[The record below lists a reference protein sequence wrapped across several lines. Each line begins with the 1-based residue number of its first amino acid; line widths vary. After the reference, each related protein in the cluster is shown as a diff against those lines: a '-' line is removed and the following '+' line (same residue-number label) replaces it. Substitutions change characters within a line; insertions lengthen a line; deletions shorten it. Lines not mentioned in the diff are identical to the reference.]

1 MNLLNLILSAV
12 ITCITTIIVI
22 KNLSGINFNF
32 KNFIAFSIIYL
43 ILMSINVVHFDGIS
57 RIVINIMILI
67 TLSYSFLFYKNISN
81 SVYYSLVYEIIAFIG
96 EVLTSTIFVVIF
108 KINVASYEKFDF
120 SLLIFSIFNCLFA
133 YLLSRNK
140 FICKNVRKLNKLI
153 SKNHKDWIYII
164 IIMILLS
171 LLLVFNKY
179 NLGSGINYYINV
191 GMVIFVVFSLIYVI
205 YNKFQKQAIED
216 KYNESMEYVL
226 RYEKIINEQG
236 KKNHEY
242 NNQLMVIKGYI
253 NKPERLSE
261 YLDEVIGEHKT
272 GQNYTVKQL
281 GFLPDGGVK
290 GLLYH
295 KLSKMEDNNIK
306 YYLYVDQNLKDKD
319 IESFDLKTYR
329 DLTKLLGVFLDNA
342 IDAALK
348 SEEKEI
354 EVELKDKEDCL
365 LLTISNTYDKNTD
378 INKVGKSG
386 FTTKG
391 VGHGFGLSI
400 VKDIAKTNSEIET
413 FSSKESDKF
422 IQTAM
427 IYFKKVLKNMRT
439 FLNN

>member
-1 MNLLNLILSAV
+1 MNLLNLILSG
-12 ITCITTIIVI
+12 IV
-22 KNLSGINFNF
+22 SGTMSYFSILNISNSK
-32 KNFIAFSIIYL
+32 KNFHEFIIYFIIFVPLLLISYEFFYGITRLILNILFIIISLYFSI
-43 ILMSINVVHFDGIS
+43 FKKD
-57 RIVINIMILI
+57 
-67 TLSYSFLFYKNISN
+67 ISN
-81 SVYYSLVYEIIAFIG
+81 SVYYTLSYEMIAFIS
-96 EVLTSTIFVVIF
+96 EFLTSVAILIIFNFNSIEYS
-108 KINVASYEKFDF
+108 NLPF
-120 SLLIFSIFNCLFA
+120 SLSISSLINSILI
-133 YLLSRNK
+133 YLISKVN
-140 FICKNVRKLNKLI
+140 FISKNIRKLNNIIK
-153 SKNHKDWIYII
+153 KNNKDWIYII
-164 IIMILLS
+164 LVMILMV
-171 LLLVFNKY
+171 LLMTFNRYKM
-179 NLGSGINYYINV
+179 NSSIEYYIYIV
-191 GMVIFVVFSLIYVI
+191 IIIFVVVSFVYVI
-205 YNKFQKQAIED
+205 YNKFQRQAMED

-319 IESFDLKTYR
+319 IESYDLKTYR

-354 EVELKDKEDCL
+354 EVELKDKDDCL

-427 IYFKKVLKNMRT
+427 IYYKNKSSQKIWEL
-439 FLNN
+439 F

>member
-1 MNLLNLILSAV
+1 MNLLNVILSV
-12 ITCITTIIVI
+12 CITGIMSYFTILNISSQKKNKSDFIVY
-22 KNLSGINFNF
+22 NLI
-32 KNFIAFSIIYL
+32 FIPLFIFSCLYL
-43 ILMSINVVHFDGIS
+43 EGLT
-57 RIVINIMILI
+57 RLI
-67 TLSYSFLFYKNISN
+67 TNIIFIIASVYLTIFRKDISN
-81 SVYYSLVYEIIAFIG
+81 SVYYTITYELLAYISEIFIS
-96 EVLTSTIFVVIF
+96 VVFVSIF
-108 KINVASYEKFDF
+108 KINIGSYEKFQF
-120 SLLIFSIFNCLFA
+120 SLLIFSICNSIFI
-133 YLLSRNK
+133 YLLSKSK
-140 FICKNVRKLNKLI
+140 FICKNVQRLNFII

-164 IIMILLS
+164 IMMILLS
-171 LLLVFNKY
+171 FLIVSNKN
-179 NLGSGINYYINV
+179 NLGSGVNYYINV

-205 YNKFQKQAIED
+205 YNKFQRQAIED

-319 IESFDLKTYR
+319 IENFDLKTYR

-342 IDAALK
+342 NDAALK

-354 EVELKDKEDCL
+354 EVELKDKDDCL

-427 IYFKKVLKNMRT
+427 IYFKK
-439 FLNN
+439 

>member
-1 MNLLNLILSAV
+1 MNLLNVILSV
-12 ITCITTIIVI
+12 CITSIMSYFSILNISNQKKNKSDFIIY
-22 KNLSGINFNF
+22 NLI
-32 KNFIAFSIIYL
+32 FILLFTFSCLYLEGLTKLVFSIISIIVSLYL
-43 ILMSINVVHFDGIS
+43 S
-57 RIVINIMILI
+57 
-67 TLSYSFLFYKNISN
+67 LFKKDISN
-81 SVYYSLVYEIIAFIG
+81 SVYYAFAYEILASISEILISLFI
-96 EVLTSTIFVVIF
+96 LLIF
-108 KINVASYEKFDF
+108 KLDGSGYSNIPY
-120 SLLIFSIFNCLFA
+120 SLLISSVLNNILVILFSKI
-133 YLLSRNK
+133 R
-140 FICKNVRKLNKLI
+140 VI
-153 SKNHKDWIYII
+153 SKNIKKINLSIKKNNKDWIYII
-164 IIMILLS
+164 LIMILMVLFIT
-171 LLLVFNKY
+171 FNKY
-179 NLGSGINYYINV
+179 NRQSSLEYYISIV
-191 GMVIFVVFSLIYVI
+191 FVVFVVVSFVYVI
-205 YNKFQKQAIED
+205 YNKFQKQAIEE

-354 EVELKDKEDCL
+354 EVELKDKDDCL

-427 IYFKKVLKNMRT
+427 IYFKK
-439 FLNN
+439 

>member
-1 MNLLNLILSAV
+1 MNLLNVILSAV
-12 ITCITTIIVI
+12 
-22 KNLSGINFNF
+22 LSGIMSYVAIINMSNEKFKL
-32 KNFIAFSIIYL
+32 KNFIIYL
-43 ILMSINVVHFDGIS
+43 IIFLPLLLVIYIFFSGIS
-57 RIVINIMILI
+57 KLILNIILVIISLYF
-67 TLSYSFLFYKNISN
+67 SLFKKDISN
-81 SVYYSLVYEIIAFIG
+81 SVYYAIIYQMLVFISEIILS
-96 EVLTSTIFVVIF
+96 VLILFIF
-108 KINVASYEKFDF
+108 KLNGSEYFNVPF
-120 SLLIFSIFNCLFA
+120 SLLISSILNCLLV
-133 YLLSRNK
+133 YLLSRIK
-140 FICKNVRKLNKLI
+140 FISKNIRKLNHIIK
-153 SKNHKDWIYII
+153 KNNKDWIYII
-164 IIMILLS
+164 LIMILMVLFIF
-171 LLLVFNKY
+171 FNRYKMNNSTEY
-179 NLGSGINYYINV
+179 FVNTAMAV
-191 GMVIFVVFSLIYVI
+191 FVVISFVYVI
-205 YNKFQKQAIED
+205 YNKFQRQAMED

-354 EVELKDKEDCL
+354 EVELKDKDDCL

-422 IQTAM
+422 IQTVM
-427 IYFKKVLKNMRT
+427 IYYKK
-439 FLNN
+439 

>member
-1 MNLLNLILSAV
+1 M
-12 ITCITTIIVI
+12 
-22 KNLSGINFNF
+22 
-32 KNFIAFSIIYL
+32 
-43 ILMSINVVHFDGIS
+43 
-57 RIVINIMILI
+57 
-67 TLSYSFLFYKNISN
+67 
-81 SVYYSLVYEIIAFIG
+81 
-96 EVLTSTIFVVIF
+96 
-108 KINVASYEKFDF
+108 
-120 SLLIFSIFNCLFA
+120 
-133 YLLSRNK
+133 
-140 FICKNVRKLNKLI
+140 
-153 SKNHKDWIYII
+153 
-164 IIMILLS
+164 
-171 LLLVFNKY
+171 
-179 NLGSGINYYINV
+179 
-191 GMVIFVVFSLIYVI
+191 
-205 YNKFQKQAIED
+205 ED

-253 NKPERLSE
+253 NNPERLSE

-319 IESFDLKTYR
+319 IENFDLKTYR

-354 EVELKDKEDCL
+354 EVELKDKDDCL

-427 IYFKKVLKNMRT
+427 IYFKK
-439 FLNN
+439 

>member
-1 MNLLNLILSAV
+1 MNLLNLILSG
-12 ITCITTIIVI
+12 IV
-22 KNLSGINFNF
+22 SGTMSY
-32 KNFIAFSIIYL
+32 FSIINLAKNKFNVKNMIVYILFL
-43 ILMSINVVHFDGIS
+43 IPCLLLIYAFFDGIT
-57 RIVINIMILI
+57 RLLLNIIFTIMALY
-67 TLSYSFLFYKNISN
+67 LSIFKKDISN
-81 SVYYSLVYEIIAFIG
+81 SVYYAIIYELLVCIFEIIISVVI
-96 EVLTSTIFVVIF
+96 VLIF
-108 KINVASYEKFDF
+108 KIDAKIYAKIPF
-120 SLLIFSIFNCLFA
+120 SLLISSIINCSLI
-133 YLLSRNK
+133 YIITKIK
-140 FICKNVRKLNKLI
+140 FVTNNIRKLNENIK
-153 SKNHKDWIYII
+153 KNNKDWIYII
-164 IIMILLS
+164 IVMILLV
-171 LLLVFNKY
+171 LLMVFNRYKMK
-179 NLGSGINYYINV
+179 NSIEYYISI
-191 GMVIFVVFSLIYVI
+191 GLVIFVVVSFVYVI
-205 YNKFQKQAIED
+205 YNKFQRQAIED

-354 EVELKDKEDCL
+354 EVELKDKDDCL
-365 LLTISNTYDKNTD
+365 LVIISNTYDKSAD

-391 VGHGFGLSI
+391 AGHGFGLSI
-400 VKDIAKTNSEIET
+400 VKDIARTNSEIET
-413 FSSKESDKF
+413 FSSKETDKF

-427 IYFKKVLKNMRT
+427 VYYKK
-439 FLNN
+439 

>member
-1 MNLLNLILSAV
+1 MNLLNLILSG
-12 ITCITTIIVI
+12 IV
-22 KNLSGINFNF
+22 SGTMSYFSILNISNSK
-32 KNFIAFSIIYL
+32 KNFHEFIIYFIIFVPLLLISYEFFYGITRLILNILFIIISLYFSI
-43 ILMSINVVHFDGIS
+43 FKKD
-57 RIVINIMILI
+57 
-67 TLSYSFLFYKNISN
+67 ISN
-81 SVYYSLVYEIIAFIG
+81 SVYYTLSYEMIAFIS
-96 EVLTSTIFVVIF
+96 EFLTSVAILIIFNFNSIEYS
-108 KINVASYEKFDF
+108 NLPF
-120 SLLIFSIFNCLFA
+120 SLSISSLINSILI
-133 YLLSRNK
+133 YLISKVN
-140 FICKNVRKLNKLI
+140 FISKNIRKLNNIIK
-153 SKNHKDWIYII
+153 KNNKDWIYII
-164 IIMILLS
+164 LVMILMV
-171 LLLVFNKY
+171 LLMTFNRYKM
-179 NLGSGINYYINV
+179 NSSIEYYIYIV
-191 GMVIFVVFSLIYVI
+191 IIIFVVVSFVYVI
-205 YNKFQKQAIED
+205 YNKFQRQAMED

-354 EVELKDKEDCL
+354 EVELKDKDDCL

-391 VGHGFGLSI
+391 IGHGFGLSI

-427 IYFKKVLKNMRT
+427 IYYKK
-439 FLNN
+439 

>member
-1 MNLLNLILSAV
+1 MNLLNVILSAV
-12 ITCITTIIVI
+12 
-22 KNLSGINFNF
+22 LSGIMSYVAIINMSNEKFKL
-32 KNFIAFSIIYL
+32 KNFIIYL
-43 ILMSINVVHFDGIS
+43 IMFLPLLLIVYLYFTGITKL
-57 RIVINIMILI
+57 ILNIILVIISLYI
-67 TLSYSFLFYKNISN
+67 SLFKKDISN
-81 SVYYSLVYEIIAFIG
+81 SVYYAVVYEMLAFIS
-96 EVLTSTIFVVIF
+96 EVFISVIFVSVF
-108 KINVASYEKFDF
+108 KINITSYEKFQF
-120 SLLIFSIFNCLFA
+120 SLLIFSICNCLMV
-133 YLLSRNK
+133 YVLSKIKFLNK
-140 FICKNVRKLNKLI
+140 NIQKLNLII

-164 IIMILLS
+164 IIIFLMS
-171 LLLVFNKY
+171 LLMVFNKN
-179 NLGSGINYYINV
+179 NLEYSKDYYINV
-191 GMVIFVVFSLIYVI
+191 VMVVFVVFSLIYVI
-205 YNKFQKQAIED
+205 YNKFQRQAMED

-242 NNQLMVIKGYI
+242 NNQLMVIKGYV
-253 NKPERLSE
+253 NNPERLTE
-261 YLDEVIGEHKT
+261 YLEEVIGDHRT

-306 YYLYVDQNLKDKD
+306 YYLYVDQNIKDKD

-354 EVELKDKEDCL
+354 EVELKDKNDCL
-365 LLTISNTYDKNTD
+365 LLTISNTYDKNID

-400 VKDIAKTNSEIET
+400 VKDIARTNSEIET

-427 IYFKKVLKNMRT
+427 IYYKK
-439 FLNN
+439 